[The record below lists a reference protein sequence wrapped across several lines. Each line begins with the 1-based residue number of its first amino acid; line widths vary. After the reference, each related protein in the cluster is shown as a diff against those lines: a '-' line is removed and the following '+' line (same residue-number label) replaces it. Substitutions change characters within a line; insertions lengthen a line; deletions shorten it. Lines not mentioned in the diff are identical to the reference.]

1 MVESTFVYM
10 YTCAVCKLCR
20 ICYCL
25 NEFIK
30 NVIISWIWPA
40 NIPTFE
46 KIQRKFSSACLD
58 LALRVFDVI
67 SVGLD
72 LEVKLTI

>member
-1 MVESTFVYM
+1 MSP
-10 YTCAVCKLCR
+10 L
-20 ICYCL
+20 
-25 NEFIK
+25 
-30 NVIISWIWPA
+30 WPA

-72 LEVKLTI
+72 LEVKLIFELVYNDNEINCI